1 MVLEKIAI
9 LLSQTIGLDPEVISS
24 NRMARAVE
32 ARRIDCKLSDLDS
45 YWTRLQTS
53 AAELEELIELSIV
66 PETWFF
72 RDGKPFDCLKTYV
85 TSEWLPKPNRH
96 KLQLLS
102 VPSST
107 GEEPYSMAIS
117 LLEAGLQP
125 QQFAIEAID
134 ISHRSLAKARL
145 GIYTKNSFRGDA
157 WRERDRERY
166 FQQTD
171 NGYELCQSVR
181 DLVDFQ
187 HGNVMTSLGMMQK
200 KYDIIFCRHL
210 LIYLRSAACD
220 RVLAALDRLL
230 LPGGLLFVGGSET
243 GKIVAPH
250 YVSLRQ
256 PFTFAYRKSAP
267 NLDRPSKFSS
277 QIVTPIQPS
286 VTVKNADPP
295 DRQQIESTNS
305 PANLNPQSLPDLDL
319 QTVRNL
325 ADLGRVAEAIE
336 LCHTYL
342 KDRPTSAAAY
352 ILLGEMYQANQQSVR
367 AEQSFQRAIYLEP
380 SSYPALVYLAIL
392 KEDRGDLV
400 GANIIRQ
407 RIGRLPPGVQ
417 NISGGG
423 ES

>member
-1 MVLEKIAI
+1 MVLGKIAT

-24 NRMARAVE
+24 SRMARAVE
-32 ARRIDCKLSDLDS
+32 ARRIDCKLSDLES
-45 YWTRLQTS
+45 YWARLQTS

-85 TSEWLPKPNRH
+85 ISEWLPKPNRH

-134 ISHRSLAKARL
+134 ISHRSLAKAKR
-145 GIYTKNSFRGDA
+145 GVYTKNSFRGDA
-157 WRERDRERY
+157 WRERDRQRY

-181 DLVDFQ
+181 QLVDFQ
-187 HGNVMTSLGMMQK
+187 QGNVMTSLGTIEK

-210 LIYLRSAACD
+210 LIYLRSVACD

-230 LPGGLLFVGGSET
+230 IPGGLLFVGGSET

-256 PFTFAYRKSAP
+256 PFTFAYRKSAQ

-277 QIVTPIQPS
+277 QLVTPVKPS
-286 VTVKNADPP
+286 LTVKNATSADL
-295 DRQQIESTNS
+295 QQIESANS
-305 PANLNPQSLPDLDL
+305 PANSNPQSLPDLDL
-319 QTVRNL
+319 PTVRQQ
-325 ADLGRVAEAIE
+325 ADVGRVAEAIE
-336 LCHTYL
+336 LCQTYL
-342 KDRPTSAAAY
+342 IDRPTSAAAY
-352 ILLGEMYQANQQSVR
+352 ILLGELYQANQQTVQ

-380 SSYPALVYLAIL
+380 NSYAALVHLALL
-392 KEDRGDLV
+392 KENQGDLV
-400 GANIIRQ
+400 GANIIQQ
-407 RIGRLPPGVQ
+407 RIGRLPQGVQ
-417 NISGGG
+417 NSSGGG